1 MDANNKFYAFISYK
15 REDERW
21 ARWLQH
27 RLEHYR
33 LPANLNGR
41 TDLPKEIRPIFRD
54 TSELLPGNLP

>member
-1 MDANNKFYAFISYK
+1 MEQTKETKEFYAFISYK

-33 LPANLNGR
+33 LPTNTLV
-41 TDLPKEIRPIFRD
+41 LSK
-54 TSELLPGNLP
+54 